1 MTDKFEMMAKTFQ
14 GLEGVLEDELKALGA
29 EDIEIGKR
37 IVMFKGDKELLY
49 RANYCCYTALR
60 ILKPICKFEAQ
71 DADELY
77 ETMRKFEWDKVMR
90 LGQTLAID
98 STVNSDN
105 FNHSKFVVYRAKDAI
120 VDYFSEKYSKRP
132 SIRIQGAD
140 INIDV
145 HIVGTQVTVSLDS
158 SGEPLYKRG
167 YRVAQ
172 TDAPINEVLAAGLL
186 KLAGWKGESD
196 LLDPMCGSGT
206 FLVEAALI
214 ATNTPPGIFRNKFS
228 FENWNDFEPEIFDN
242 IVSDDSAERS
252 FEHTIY
258 GRDISP
264 RAIEIAQANV
274 NSAHVMRSVKLE
286 VKPVR
291 QTVDVPAG
299 TLIISNPPYGERLE
313 LDNIITFYRDLGTI
327 FKRQCKGCNVWL
339 IGPKVEAFDS
349 IGLKPSL
356 RYPILNGSIECEFRE
371 YVMFDGSY
379 GDFRKEGNSVK
390 NEEFKRN
397 NGVSERFS
405 KGGDSKFSNS
415 DSYVKREDG
424 ESSDRPRRRGFGDK
438 SHRNFRDG
446 DERPRRNFRD
456 GDERPRRNFRDVD
469 ERPRRNF
476 RDGDERPRRNF
487 RDGDERPRRN
497 FYDQFERRED
507 GKIHDVR
514 HTDAFIKFRKPEL
527 DAPQGGEGTRKVL
540 RERKKSSDTSSED

>member
-14 GLEGVLEDELKALGA
+14 GLEGVLEDELKGLGA
-29 EDIEIGKR
+29 EDVEIGKR

-60 ILKPICKFEAQ
+60 ILKPIYKFEAQ
-71 DADELY
+71 DADDLY
-77 ETMRKFEWDKVMR
+77 EAMRKFEWDKVMR
-90 LGQTLAID
+90 LGQTFAID

-120 VDYFSEKYSKRP
+120 VDYFSAKYSKRP

-274 NSAHVMRSVKLE
+274 NSAHVMRSVKLD

-291 QTVDVPAG
+291 LTADIPAG

-313 LDNIITFYRDLGTI
+313 LDNIMAFYRDLGTI

-339 IGPKVEAFDS
+339 IGPKVEAFDG

-379 GDFRKEGNSVK
+379 DDFRKEGNSVK
-390 NEEFKRN
+390 NEDFKRSRP
-397 NGVSERFS
+397 VADRFS
-405 KGGDSKFSNS
+405 RGGDSKFRKS
-415 DSYVKREDG
+415 DSYVRREEG
-424 ESSDRPRRRGFGDK
+424 EGSDRPRRSFGD
-438 SHRNFRDG
+438 
-446 DERPRRNFRD
+446 RPRRSF
-456 GDERPRRNFRDVD
+456 GDRPRRSFGEGSD
-469 ERPRRNF
+469 RPRRSF
-476 RDGDERPRRNF
+476 GEDRPRHSFGSDRPRRS
-487 RDGDERPRRN
+487 
-497 FYDQFERRED
+497 FYDQFERKED
-507 GKIHDVR
+507 GRIHDVR

-527 DAPQGGEGTRKVL
+527 DAPQGGEGTRRVL
-540 RERKKSSDTSSED
+540 RERKKSSDTGSED